1 MKQDLSQLFPSQSAA
16 LTGRSGRA
24 LAPGRADPVKL
35 LDPQGA
41 LCAPKGQGAN
51 EVSAAIRRAQRA
63 GSLPSAARFSVRLH
77 GFVGRSFLS
86 DNGNEKNN

>member
-1 MKQDLSQLFPSQSAA
+1 
-16 LTGRSGRA
+16 
-24 LAPGRADPVKL
+24 VKL

-63 GSLPSAARFSVRLH
+63 GSVSSANQMKRSEIRAILERLVRLAADTKDRPH
-77 GFVGRSFLS
+77 GYHPINAKARS
-86 DNGNEKNN
+86 G

>member
-1 MKQDLSQLFPSQSAA
+1 MAHNAA

-63 GSLPSAARFSVRLH
+63 GSSKVSVS
-77 GFVGRSFLS
+77 GA
-86 DNGNEKNN
+86 